1 MNKILYSLAL
11 ILVLGTG
18 CSSVKS
24 AQSTNSGKIK
34 KEVSKDESSVVYNP
48 ETKKYEKVADKPTD
62 TILPPATKKDTV
74 MKKEVIVKKDT
85 QLVMPN
91 KTLLSSNLRES
102 NRKSTYNVSL
112 VLPFNT
118 GDSQNSSTNLS
129 RNSVWAV
136 HFYSGAK
143 LALKKFENTGVK
155 INLNVIDTKNLET
168 SISSLLNRPELL
180 NADLIIG
187 PYSSSQA
194 KILIDFVKD
203 RKTTLVSPYTTS
215 SNPTTANPNY
225 IQANPSIYRHFEAL
239 SKHIAANFSADQIV
253 FLTQNTESA
262 KSRTQNFINTL
273 NSFLTPEAKSKI
285 REIVLPD
292 NFLLSSEVKLDSTV
306 TRNNETVFIVP
317 SWDERYVKD
326 VLKKI
331 ENGRDGVP
339 VYVYGMPQW
348 QNMDDLKYLMTNLNA
363 RISSNVLLNLN
374 NSNVDK
380 FRSEY
385 FDTYAKMPDLEAFS
399 GYDVTSYF
407 FSRLVSQGDFFQKDS
422 RSAEK
427 ELYTRFD
434 IKPVMNDQQPGIV
447 DYFENYGLQIMQIKG
462 SGFDILD

>member
-143 LALKKFENTGVK
+143 LALK
-155 INLNVIDTKNLET
+155 
-168 SISSLLNRPELL
+168 
-180 NADLIIG
+180 
-187 PYSSSQA
+187 
-194 KILIDFVKD
+194 D
-203 RKTTLVSPYTTS
+203 RKSV
-215 SNPTTANPNY
+215 
-225 IQANPSIYRHFEAL
+225 
-239 SKHIAANFSADQIV
+239 V
-253 FLTQNTESA
+253 
-262 KSRTQNFINTL
+262 
-273 NSFLTPEAKSKI
+273 
-285 REIVLPD
+285 
-292 NFLLSSEVKLDSTV
+292 
-306 TRNNETVFIVP
+306 
-317 SWDERYVKD
+317 
-326 VLKKI
+326 
-331 ENGRDGVP
+331 
-339 VYVYGMPQW
+339 
-348 QNMDDLKYLMTNLNA
+348 
-363 RISSNVLLNLN
+363 
-374 NSNVDK
+374 
-380 FRSEY
+380 
-385 FDTYAKMPDLEAFS
+385 
-399 GYDVTSYF
+399 
-407 FSRLVSQGDFFQKDS
+407 
-422 RSAEK
+422 
-427 ELYTRFD
+427 
-434 IKPVMNDQQPGIV
+434 
-447 DYFENYGLQIMQIKG
+447 
-462 SGFDILD
+462 